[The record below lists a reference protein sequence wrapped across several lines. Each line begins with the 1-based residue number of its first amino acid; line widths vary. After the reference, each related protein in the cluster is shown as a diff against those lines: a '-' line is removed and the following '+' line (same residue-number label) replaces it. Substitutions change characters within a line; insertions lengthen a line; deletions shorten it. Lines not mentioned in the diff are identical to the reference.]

1 MPNAERF
8 ALHRPE
14 LLPAL
19 QRGDRKIISLM
30 SSDRRSI
37 PAGRTLVEGDAEHP
51 FVYRLVQGWTGRVRT
66 LPDGRNQYIL
76 IFLPGDLFAVKSMFV
91 NRHPDSIVTLSDAV
105 VEQIDHR
112 KLRDICDSDPDVS
125 MRCAWQIVEEERR
138 LHSWIVS
145 LGRGSAEERL
155 AMLIAELHGRLVV
168 SGTIARDA
176 REFYLPMT
184 QSQLGDYLG
193 LSAVHINRVLKAI
206 RDNGIATFRNQR
218 MVIHDLDALGRV
230 ADPLRD
236 FYERTNPAYGG
247 DASNSREA

>member
-19 QRGDRKIISLM
+19 QRGERKLIALM

-66 LPDGRNQYIL
+66 LSDGRNQYIL
-76 IFLPGDLFAVKSMFV
+76 IFLPGDLFAVKSMYV

-112 KLRDICDSDPDVS
+112 KLREFSESDPDVA
-125 MRCAWQIVEEERR
+125 MRLTWQIVEEERR
-138 LHSWIVS
+138 LHSWVVS

-155 AMLIAELHGRLVV
+155 AMLVTELHGRLVV

-206 RDNGIATFRNQR
+206 RDSGIATFRNQR
-218 MVIHDLDALGRV
+218 MVIHDLDALGRL

-236 FYERTNPAYGG
+236 FYERTNPAFGG
-247 DASNSREA
+247 DASNIREA

>member
-1 MPNAERF
+1 
-8 ALHRPE
+8 
-14 LLPAL
+14 
-19 QRGDRKIISLM
+19 M
-30 SSDRRSI
+30 SSERRSLA
-37 PAGRTLVEGDAEHP
+37 AGRTLVEGDADHP
-51 FVYRLVQGWTGRVRT
+51 LVYRLVQGWTARVPT

-76 IFLPGDLFAVKSMFV
+76 VFLSGDLFAGKSMFV
-91 NRHPDSIVTLSDAV
+91 NRHPDSIVTLSDTV

-112 KLRDICDSDPDVS
+112 KLRDICGQDPDVS
-125 MRCAWQIVEEERR
+125 MRCAWQIVEEGRR

-145 LGRGSAEERL
+145 LGRGRAEERL
-155 AMLIAELHGRLVV
+155 AMLIAELHGQLVF

-176 REFYLPMT
+176 REFFLPMT

-218 MVIHDLDALGRV
+218 MVIHDLDALGSV

-236 FYERTNPAYGG
+236 FYERTNPAFGG

>member
-1 MPNAERF
+1 LPNAERF

-19 QRGDRKIISLM
+19 LRGEQKLVALM
-30 SSDRRSI
+30 SIDRRSV

-51 FVYRLVQGWTGRVRT
+51 FVYRLMQGWTGRVRT

-91 NRHPDSIVTLSDAV
+91 NRHPDSIVALSDIV

-112 KLRDICDSDPDVS
+112 KLRDICNQDPDVS
-125 MRCAWQIVEEERR
+125 LRCAWQLVEEERR

-168 SGTIARDA
+168 SGAIARDA

-206 RDNGIATFRNQR
+206 RNNGIATFRNQR

-236 FYERTNPAYGG
+236 FYDRTNPAFGG
-247 DASNSREA
+247 DASNGHES

>member
-1 MPNAERF
+1 
-8 ALHRPE
+8 
-14 LLPAL
+14 
-19 QRGDRKIISLM
+19 
-30 SSDRRSI
+30 
-37 PAGRTLVEGDAEHP
+37 
-51 FVYRLVQGWTGRVRT
+51 VQGWTGRVRT

-76 IFLPGDLFAVKSMFV
+76 IFLPTDLFAVKSMFV

-112 KLRDICDSDPDVS
+112 KLREVSESDPDVA
-125 MRCAWQIVEEERR
+125 MRLTWQIVEEERR
-138 LHSWIVS
+138 LHSGVVS

-155 AMLIAELHGRLVV
+155 AMLVTELHGRLVV

-206 RDNGIATFRNQR
+206 RDNGVATFRNQR
-218 MVIHDLDALGRV
+218 MVIHDLDALGRL

-236 FYERTNPAYGG
+236 FYERTNPAFGG

>member
-1 MPNAERF
+1 MPDAERF

-14 LLPAL
+14 LLPSL
-19 QRGDRKIISLM
+19 QRGERKVVSLM

-37 PAGRTLVEGDAEHP
+37 PSGRTLVEGDAEHP

-112 KLRDICDSDPDVS
+112 KLREACENDADIA
-125 MRCAWQIVEEERR
+125 MRCTWQIVEEERR
-138 LHSWIVS
+138 LHSWVVS

-155 AMLIAELHGRLVV
+155 ALLVTELHGRLVV

-206 RDNGIATFRNQR
+206 RDAGIATFRNHR
-218 MVIHDLDALGRV
+218 MVIHDLDALGRL

-236 FYERTNPAYGG
+236 FYERTNPAFGG
-247 DASNSREA
+247 DDSNTRGV